1 MDLFTFSV
9 SLLVMFIAM
18 QYGYFWLVI
27 VIGAVL
33 MFMGKQKH
41 IFIIVIALIVVLFL
55 IRGTPYEAYGIY
67 AVALGIG
74 AFLLMNKEGDAGDTY
89 NPEDQYGDLL
99 KGLGGGGGPGMGG
112 LGGI

>member
-1 MDLFTFSV
+1 MDLFTFAV
-9 SLLVMFIAM
+9 SLLVMLIAM

-33 MFMGKQKH
+33 VFMGKSKH
-41 IFIIVIALIVVLFL
+41 IFIIVIALIIVLFL
-55 IRGTPYEAYGIY
+55 IRGTPYESYSVY

-74 AFLLMNKEGDAGDTY
+74 AFLLMNKEGSADTY

-99 KGLGGGGGPGMGG
+99 KGLGGGGAGGMGG